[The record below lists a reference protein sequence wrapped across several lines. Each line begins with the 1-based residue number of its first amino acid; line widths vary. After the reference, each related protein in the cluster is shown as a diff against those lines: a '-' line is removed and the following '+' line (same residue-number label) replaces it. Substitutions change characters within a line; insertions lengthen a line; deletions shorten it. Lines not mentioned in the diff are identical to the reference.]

1 MEAVLT
7 QGQDE
12 FMNDNK
18 GLLGSVATVAGGVIS
33 WLPMINELVQIA
45 AGLVAIVVGIVTIRH
60 YHNKDKK

>member
-1 MEAVLT
+1 
-7 QGQDE
+7 
-12 FMNDNK
+12 MNDNK
-18 GLLGSVATVAGGVIS
+18 GLLGSVATVVGGVIS